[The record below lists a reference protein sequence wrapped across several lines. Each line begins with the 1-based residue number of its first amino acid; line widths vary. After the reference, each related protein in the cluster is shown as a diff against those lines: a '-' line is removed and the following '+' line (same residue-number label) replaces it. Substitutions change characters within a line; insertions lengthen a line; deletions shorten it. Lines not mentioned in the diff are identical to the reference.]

1 MAKLITNLRAG
12 GHNSLIFL
20 SPGTFYFQVGPCLKG
35 QRSNP
40 AYWGIDQFGKYSV
53 PDFKKLVSIL
63 SQGGFS
69 IP

>member
-1 MAKLITNLRAG
+1 MAKSIIDLRAE
-12 GHNSLIFL
+12 GHSALILF
-20 SPGTFYFQVGPCLKG
+20 SPSAFYFQVGPCLKG

-53 PDFKKLVSIL
+53 PDFKQLVSIL